1 MKAFEV
7 ATRDTIRCYHAID
20 EDQARKQHTDS
31 FPDEQID
38 EIYVLE
44 FGCGGDDCGCPDYSI
59 PNKRK

>member
-7 ATRDTIRCYHAID
+7 VTPGAMRCYHAD
-20 EDQARKQHTDS
+20 NENQARKQHTES

-44 FGCGGDDCGCPDYSI
+44 FGCGGDGCGCPDYSI
-59 PNKRK
+59 PRR